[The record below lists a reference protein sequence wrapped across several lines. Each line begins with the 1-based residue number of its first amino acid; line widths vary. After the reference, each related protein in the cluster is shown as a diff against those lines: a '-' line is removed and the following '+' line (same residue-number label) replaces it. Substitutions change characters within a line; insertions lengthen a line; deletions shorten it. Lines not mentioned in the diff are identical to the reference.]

1 MQFTIGELAKK
12 AKLSADTIRFYEKKQ
27 LIRPP
32 LRADNNYRYYDQ
44 DSLTRLVFIRHCR
57 ELGMSLKEIQALHEQ
72 LQEPEQNCVHVNEVI
87 RDHLHH
93 VTEKINQL
101 EQFKVQLE
109 QLEKSCQAN
118 ASVKDC
124 EIIQALQRPD
134 DRDDPLTLSRLDLHA

>member
-32 LRADNNYRYYDQ
+32 YRAENNYRYYDQ
-44 DSLTRLVFIRHCR
+44 DCLTRLIFIRHCR
-57 ELGMSLKEIQALHEQ
+57 ELGMSLKEIQVLHEQ
-72 LQEPEQNCVHVNEVI
+72 LQQPEQNCGHVNDVI
-87 RDHLHH
+87 REHLQH
-93 VTEKINQL
+93 VTKKIQQL

-109 QLEKSCQAN
+109 QLKNSCQAS

-124 EIIQALQRPD
+124 EIIHVLQRPD
-134 DRDDPLTLSRLDLHA
+134 DGQDITSVSRLDLH